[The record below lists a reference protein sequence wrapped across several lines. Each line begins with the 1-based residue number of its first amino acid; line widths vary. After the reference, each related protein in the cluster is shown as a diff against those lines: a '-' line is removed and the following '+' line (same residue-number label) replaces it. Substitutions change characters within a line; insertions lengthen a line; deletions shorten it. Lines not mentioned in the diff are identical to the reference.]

1 MPATTDILPTVAVL
15 QKKNFKWNSAT
26 HTNKVGKHKTNPTNY
41 FCKPGD
47 VPASLLEKSI
57 IRMQSGAPR

>member
-1 MPATTDILPTVAVL
+1 MPVTTDILPTVAVL
-15 QKKNFKWNSAT
+15 QKKNFKWNST
-26 HTNKVGKHKTNPTNY
+26 PTNKVGKHKTNPTNY

-47 VPASLLEKSI
+47 IPASLLEKSV